1 MNTAAPPAP
10 VANIPQAPV
19 HPVQA
24 PTHHEPQPASVPQ
37 GQPSRPRPANR
48 PSTFRL
54 SDPGVAASASA
65 GHFEQRTS
73 PFSHDDFMQ
82 AWGEFIARNPSLH
95 ILVNTMRGARP
106 EKSGDNAYR
115 IVVDH
120 PAQLQAFELSMP
132 KLLEFLRDFLKND
145 LLTLKVEVNTAPVDN
160 KQLPPKEFLRQ
171 VVNDNPA
178 FARFLTSLDAELM

>member
-1 MNTAAPPAP
+1 
-10 VANIPQAPV
+10 
-19 HPVQA
+19 
-24 PTHHEPQPASVPQ
+24 
-37 GQPSRPRPANR
+37 
-48 PSTFRL
+48 
-54 SDPGVAASASA
+54 
-65 GHFEQRTS
+65 
-73 PFSHDDFMQ
+73 
-82 AWGEFIARNPSLH
+82 
-95 ILVNTMRGARP
+95 MRGARP